1 MSCVPLFLFFFFC
14 AKVESIKEQEE
25 YKFRP
30 GGSTMAT
37 PALAAGL
44 FAAKICYF
52 FIL

>member
-1 MSCVPLFLFFFFC
+1 VCRFSYFSFSVR